1 MVVITLDDLICIV
14 LGAIAI
20 LFWLVLFISSKIIDR
35 IENKKKKKQMKGE

>member
-1 MVVITLDDLICIV
+1 MIVITLDELIGIV
-14 LGAIAI
+14 LGAITI